1 MMLRRKGLL
10 KKEVNL
16 IIIIQ
21 WFNKWK
27 LNKTENYEMKKAR
40 YTVYRSNI
48 KRNKKIYQ
56 LNNGISFAYS
66 PKYNK

>member
-1 MMLRRKGLL
+1 MILRRRGLL
-10 KKEVNL
+10 KKEILLLLSNDL
-16 IIIIQ
+16 I
-21 WFNKWK
+21 KY

-40 YTVYRSNI
+40 YTVYHSNI
-48 KRNKKIYQ
+48 ERNKKICQ